1 MRWVSSLV
9 DKADK
14 LKLFALF
21 CIAATIPL
29 KINIGNVAVILA
41 VILNL
46 LCFEKKNLGKLR
58 SIPALYPIIYFLM
71 ILVST
76 VWSLDFDY
84 GLASMDRYFVPV
96 LLVLILINQD
106 IGANSIKEVLK
117 YFLLSLV
124 LATSVLIGWSLF
136 LLGAGAP
143 QEDVVFY
150 GFTDLF
156 DQHPVYYSLYL
167 SLALFA
173 LLLRFPKGHKKQRVF
188 YYFLFAILVI
198 GLVLCASKAILF
210 IDILALAFLS
220 VFKTRGVRRKLAYS
234 LCLICS
240 FIILANISFIRS
252 RFSEGLVVNDNIV
265 SFKPTNSFPDKKQF
279 TYDEKKHISD
289 LDLRLIFLKVGIYHL
304 YKDHQLWFGY
314 GHGDAQGILDYYLY
328 SYNLAPNWYEGFNV
342 HNQYLHLLLYYG
354 VIGLFTFLS
363 YMIYSVV
370 LAIRRRDMIHLI
382 FLAILGFVFCFEV
395 PLLRIKGIVF
405 FFFFNTLFLLNKPH
419 VENSNFRHERDT

>member
-1 MRWVSSLV
+1 MS
-9 DKADK
+9 
-14 LKLFALF
+14 
-21 CIAATIPL
+21 
-29 KINIGNVAVILA
+29 
-41 VILNL
+41 
-46 LCFEKKNLGKLR
+46 
-58 SIPALYPIIYFLM
+58 
-71 ILVST
+71 
-76 VWSLDFDY
+76 
-84 GLASMDRYFVPV
+84 
-96 LLVLILINQD
+96 
-106 IGANSIKEVLK
+106 
-117 YFLLSLV
+117 
-124 LATSVLIGWSLF
+124 
-136 LLGAGAP
+136 
-143 QEDVVFY
+143 
-150 GFTDLF
+150 
-156 DQHPVYYSLYL
+156 
-167 SLALFA
+167 
-173 LLLRFPKGHKKQRVF
+173 
-188 YYFLFAILVI
+188 
-198 GLVLCASKAILF
+198 ASKAILF